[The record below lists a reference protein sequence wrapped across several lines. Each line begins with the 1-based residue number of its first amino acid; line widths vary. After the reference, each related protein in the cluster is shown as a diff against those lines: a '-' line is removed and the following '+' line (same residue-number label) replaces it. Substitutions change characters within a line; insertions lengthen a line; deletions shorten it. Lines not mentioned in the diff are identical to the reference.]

1 MKRIFKHIIRK
12 VDEKVSNTI
21 KDITEC
27 INTVRDTMKNKD
39 DLINFGMLFIRVG
52 VGIRLVFA
60 FIGTC
65 MIIVSKIM

>member
-1 MKRIFKHIIRK
+1 MKRLFKHIIRK

-39 DLINFGMLFIRVG
+39 DLINFGMIFISGG
-52 VGIRLVFA
+52 VGLVCL
-60 FIGTC
+60 GTC
-65 MIIVSKIM
+65 MMIKSKTM

>member
-27 INTVRDTMKNKD
+27 INTIRDTMKNKD
-39 DLINFGMLFIRVG
+39 DLINFGMIFISG
-52 VGIRLVFA
+52 GIGLVCL
-60 FIGTC
+60 GTC
-65 MIIVSKIM
+65 MIMKSKTM

>member
-27 INTVRDTMKNKD
+27 INTIRDTMKNKD
-39 DLINFGMLFIRVG
+39 DLINFGMIFISGG
-52 VGIRLVFA
+52 VGLVCL
-60 FIGTC
+60 GTC
-65 MIIVSKIM
+65 MIMKSKTM

>member
-1 MKRIFKHIIRK
+1 MKRLFKHIIRK

-39 DLINFGMLFIRVG
+39 DLINFGMIFISG
-52 VGIRLVFA
+52 GLGLVCL
-60 FIGTC
+60 GTC
-65 MIIVSKIM
+65 MMIKSKTM